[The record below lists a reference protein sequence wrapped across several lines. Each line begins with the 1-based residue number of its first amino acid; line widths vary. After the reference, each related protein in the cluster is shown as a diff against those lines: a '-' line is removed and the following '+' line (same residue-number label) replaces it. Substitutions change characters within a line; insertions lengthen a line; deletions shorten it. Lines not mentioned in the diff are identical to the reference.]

1 MTSKSHGS
9 VYGTTTLSD
18 PYPDGE
24 ANTEGEYLYPANP
37 DHGGDAPPEQHAY
50 EGFGKVVK
58 HVECGTHAHLKRASE
73 LLQKNINVNRK
84 P

>member
-1 MTSKSHGS
+1 MTSEDQEHSIF
-9 VYGTTTLSD
+9 GTTTLD
-18 PYPDGE
+18 PNGNADPK
-24 ANTEGEYLYPANP
+24 GEYMQ
-37 DHGGDAPPEQHAY
+37 PEKQND

-58 HVECGTHAHLKRASE
+58 HVERGTHAHLKRASE